1 MALNPNIY
9 SLFLKNYIM
18 SKRDSK
24 LLLEDILEASNKIFS
39 YLFDFSFEDFTN
51 DSKTIDAVIRNFEI
65 IGEAAN
71 RLPNEFKELH
81 NNIEWYKI
89 IGLRNRIVHEY
100 MGVDT
105 SIIWNI
111 SKDFLPLFHNDINLL
126 LNFLEEFQPR
136 SVSSQP

>member
-1 MALNPNIY
+1 MASNPNIY
-9 SLFLKNYIM
+9 NLFLKNYIM

-100 MGVDT
+100 MGVDI

-111 SKDFLPLFHNDINLL
+111 AKDFLPPFHNDINLL
-126 LNFLEEFQPR
+126 LNFLE
-136 SVSSQP
+136 

>member
-100 MGVDT
+100 MGVDI

-111 SKDFLPLFHNDINLL
+111 AKDFLPPFHNEINLL
-126 LNFLEEFQPR
+126 LNFLE
-136 SVSSQP
+136 

>member
-9 SLFLKNYIM
+9 NLFLKNYIM

-100 MGVDT
+100 MGVDI

-111 SKDFLPLFHNDINLL
+111 AKDFLPPFHNDINLL
-126 LNFLEEFQPR
+126 LNFLE
-136 SVSSQP
+136 

>member
-9 SLFLKNYIM
+9 NLFLKNYIM

-111 SKDFLPLFHNDINLL
+111 SKDFLPPFHNDINLL
-126 LNFLEEFQPR
+126 LNFLE
-136 SVSSQP
+136 

>member
-89 IGLRNRIVHEY
+89 IGLRNRIFHEY

-111 SKDFLPLFHNDINLL
+111 SKDFLPPFHNDINLL
-126 LNFLEEFQPR
+126 LNFLE
-136 SVSSQP
+136 

>member
-1 MALNPNIY
+1 
-9 SLFLKNYIM
+9 M

-111 SKDFLPLFHNDINLL
+111 SKDFLPPFHNDINLL
-126 LNFLEEFQPR
+126 LNFLE
-136 SVSSQP
+136 

>member
-100 MGVDT
+100 MGVDI

-111 SKDFLPLFHNDINLL
+111 AKDFLPPFHNDINLL
-126 LNFLEEFQPR
+126 LNFLE
-136 SVSSQP
+136 